1 MDVTGMASGA
11 DAAAGPAG
19 IEGGRM
25 GRMHRI
31 VPGLLAAAV
40 VAACSP
46 PAPPPAPQ
54 QARSEAPPAR
64 DLIAEVRSAAEGE
77 DALEIQPLRDP
88 AAEDWRLRALAF
100 EREGRLDAAGEA
112 LERAL
117 QAAPEDPELLQ
128 LSAELALARGELD
141 AAEQSAWRAFEQGPQ
156 VGPLCRR
163 NWAAIRLAR
172 ELRGNAEAADIA
184 RGQAERCA
192 HQPPV
197 RM

>member
-1 MDVTGMASGA
+1 MS
-11 DAAAGPAG
+11 
-19 IEGGRM
+19 RM
-25 GRMHRI
+25 QCSM
-31 VPGLLAAAV
+31 VMCLAAAL
-40 VAACSP
+40 AACSQ

-54 QARSEAPPAR
+54 ETRTEAAPAR

-77 DALEIQPLRDP
+77 DALDIHPLREA
-88 AAEDWRLRALAF
+88 AAEDWRLRALRF
-100 EREGRLDAAGEA
+100 EQAGRLDAA
-112 LERAL
+112 ERAL
-117 QAAPEDPELLQ
+117 QRALEAAPEDPELLQ
-128 LSAELALARGELD
+128 ISAEIALAQGELD
-141 AAEQSAWRAFEQGPQ
+141 EAERRAWRAFEQGPQ

-172 ELRGNAEAADIA
+172 ELRGNAGAAETA